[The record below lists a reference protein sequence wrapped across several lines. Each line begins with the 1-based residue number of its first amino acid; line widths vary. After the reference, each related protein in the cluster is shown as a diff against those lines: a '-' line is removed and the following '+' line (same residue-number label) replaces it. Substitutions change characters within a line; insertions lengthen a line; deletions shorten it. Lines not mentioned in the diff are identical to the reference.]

1 MQDIKL
7 ARAFE
12 CKTANMRE
20 IVKGNNFDAALP
32 LRNSKETISAISL
45 SPSPSTHRV

>member
-1 MQDIKL
+1 MTI

-20 IVKGNNFDAALP
+20 IVKAEGGKKLQTAS
-32 LRNSKETISAISL
+32 RKRKETDQM
-45 SPSPSTHRV
+45 